1 MLRARFQVSASVP
14 STNLGGVECHN
25 SSGAQHRAYWSAND
39 CIAGDWRK
47 VSGTALATCVCFGL
61 KMVAL
66 K

>member
-1 MLRARFQVSASVP
+1 
-14 STNLGGVECHN
+14 VECHN